1 MLYKFRERKKEEKCC
16 IRCGMSEKD
25 VRQSGIGCSVWGTD
39 YKKHKYETMSYQLS
53 PLEQYRAKKLE
64 EFCKQFVV
72 EKGGG
77 RDGLG
82 DPIPPYEELKEF
94 DPEKYQAF
102 LSQTIDELWALPDKR
117 NEKENSPLPIP
128 KEFIK
133 LYRKG
138 FNACI
143 AEAERMRDLSIKGKG

>member
-1 MLYKFRERKKEEKCC
+1 M
-16 IRCGMSEKD
+16 
-25 VRQSGIGCSVWGTD
+25 T
-39 YKKHKYETMSYQLS
+39 
-53 PLEQYRAKKLE
+53 LEQYRAKKLE

-102 LSQTIDELWALPDKR
+102 LSQTIDELYGDKWISITAELPKFE
-117 NEKENSPLPIP
+117 EKVLVVIKHFKTEKQKAVIMYRVDEDDVDWRFDDGGSELDYSWNVFYWMPLPSTP
-128 KEFIK
+128 V
-133 LYRKG
+133 
-138 FNACI
+138 
-143 AEAERMRDLSIKGKG
+143 

>member
-1 MLYKFRERKKEEKCC
+1 M
-16 IRCGMSEKD
+16 
-25 VRQSGIGCSVWGTD
+25 T
-39 YKKHKYETMSYQLS
+39 
-53 PLEQYRAKKLE
+53 LEQYRAKKLE

-102 LSQTIDELWALPDKR
+102 LSQTIDELGKLPEGLECVDDSLTW
-117 NEKENSPLPIP
+117 EDTIHNSNDVR
-128 KEFIK
+128 F
-133 LYRKG
+133 G
-138 FNACI
+138 WNACI
-143 AEAERMRDLSIKGKG
+143 AEAERMRDLSIKGKR